1 MATAN
6 EKSLVEWGSR
16 LFYSMPKKGKHVQKT
31 PSFGSGGISANEI
44 RNRVRQA
51 VSPRAKQVMV
61 KITGGGRGMAPI
73 AAHMR
78 YIARQGQPEVG
89 GRGKSLELEDQD
101 GEKIS
106 GTEAIKELQGAWR
119 VAGSFIEESSN
130 RREAFNIVLSMP
142 SGTPP
147 EHVLSSAREFAK
159 EHFKGHKYVFVMHAD
174 TDSPHV
180 HLAVKAERWDGKR
193 LNPRIADLQRW
204 RESFAKSLQD
214 RGIDAVATRA
224 ATRNQ
229 TRSPQA
235 IWRVKAGDK
244 VRAPRP
250 AERAGKAGAQSR
262 SDALESWQNLGKALA
277 TSPDATDRA
286 LATEVMSFIGQT
298 FPQAKPGQAP
308 LPDSP
313 YRGPAPQR

>member
-6 EKSLVEWGSR
+6 ERMLVEWGSR
-16 LFYSMPKKGKHVQKT
+16 LFYSMPKKGKRVHKAAT
-31 PSFGSGGISANEI
+31 FNPGRISANEI

-78 YIARQGQPEVG
+78 YIARQGKPEVG

-106 GTEAIKELQGAWR
+106 GTEEIKALQSDWR
-119 VAGSFIEESSN
+119 VAGSFIEESSQ

-142 SGTPP
+142 STTPP
-147 EHVLSSAREFAK
+147 EHVLDSAREFARDQ
-159 EHFKGHKYVFVMHAD
+159 FSGHKYVFVLHDD

-193 LNPRIADLQRW
+193 LNPRKADLQAW
-204 RESFAKSLQD
+204 RESFAQKLQD
-214 RGIDAVATRA
+214 RGIDAIATRA
-224 ATRNQ
+224 ASRNQ
-229 TRSPQA
+229 TRAPQA
-235 IWRVKAGDK
+235 IWRLKAGEK
-244 VRAPRP
+244 VREPRP
-250 AERAGKAGAQSR
+250 EDRSGESNAQSR
-262 SDALESWQNLGKALA
+262 AQALESWRHLGQALETSAEPGDLALA
-277 TSPDATDRA
+277 
-286 LATEVMSFIGQT
+286 LEVKRYVGENFEGQT
-298 FPQAKPGQAP
+298 PRPSPQQGKREPRAMPK
-308 LPDSP
+308 
-313 YRGPAPQR
+313 R